1 MIEEHKMMGEQKTS
15 QMAVANA
22 RKLKMQAQDRER
34 QRNAPLE
41 VKVKNFDGNSM
52 LANVQHA
59 IDEGFDDVKGMN
71 KLVLESKIMTVRDKQ
86 LEENRLLEDGWV
98 VEQKRLDM
106 MMEIERL
113 KAIQQEMAR
122 EERAAQARKRGA
134 QVIID

>member
-1 MIEEHKMMGEQKTS
+1 MMGEQKTS

-52 LANVQHA
+52 LENVQHA

-86 LEENRLLEDGWV
+86 LEENRLLEDDWV

-113 KAIQQEMAR
+113 KAIQ
-122 EERAAQARKRGA
+122 
-134 QVIID
+134 